1 MQEPSSNAPNPK
13 FIWTSERIEKALILS
28 VILLGLLI
36 YCGSLIKNQ
45 LEDIRQK
52 ELLHE
57 FVQMSDEFTRPRI
70 YKHKKFASTKV
81 AQFPQDWLYAFE
93 VDSQGKLFIPTP
105 ESPCSVKLAFN
116 EEVLVFDSNLM
127 GSYYIEHN
135 KKQEE
140 LLFDIVNKISSTEDL
155 KVPVRK
161 CKVVSKDIDA
171 TIEGEDLKALV
182 ETMELAKLL
191 RKSRYQ

>member
-1 MQEPSSNAPNPK
+1 MQETSSNTPKPK
-13 FIWTSERIEKALILS
+13 FIWTNERIEMALILS

-45 LEDIRQK
+45 LADRRQK

-70 YKHKKFASTKV
+70 YKHKKFTSTKA

-127 GSYYIEHN
+127 GSYYVEHN
-135 KKQEE
+135 KNQEE
-140 LLFDIVNKISSTEDL
+140 RLFSMVNEISSTEDL

-191 RKSRYQ
+191 RMSRYR

>member
-1 MQEPSSNAPNPK
+1 MSAAS
-13 FIWTSERIEKALILS
+13 FSRDWRVT
-28 VILLGLLI
+28 
-36 YCGSLIKNQ
+36 CGEAQGAVVSTCMRSAASFSR
-45 LEDIRQK
+45 DWR
-52 ELLHE
+52 
-57 FVQMSDEFTRPRI
+57 VT
-70 YKHKKFASTKV
+70 STKA
-81 AQFPQDWLYAFE
+81 AQFPQDWLYSFK

-105 ESPCSVKLAFN
+105 ESPCSVKLVFN
-116 EEVLVFDSNLM
+116 EEVLVFDSNLL

-135 KKQEE
+135 KNQEE
-140 LLFDIVNKISSTEDL
+140 ILFNIVNKISSAEDL

-191 RKSRYQ
+191 RESRYR

>member
-1 MQEPSSNAPNPK
+1 MQETSSNTPK
-13 FIWTSERIEKALILS
+13 PKLEWTNQRIENALILS
-28 VILLGLLI
+28 VILIGVLS
-36 YCGSLIKNQ
+36 YCGYLLKNH
-45 LEDIRQK
+45 LADRRQK

-70 YKHKKFASTKV
+70 YKHKKFTSTKA
-81 AQFPQDWLYAFE
+81 AQFPQDWLYSFK

-105 ESPCSVKLAFN
+105 ESPCSVKLVFN

-135 KKQEE
+135 KNQEE
-140 LLFDIVNKISSTEDL
+140 ILFNIVNKISSAEDL

-191 RKSRYQ
+191 RASRYR